1 MVFLRT
7 KEAAEDYFLN
17 CRIRGLA
24 KETMSNKYFVLKS
37 FLDYLGSIG
46 IKDIEQIKRRDI
58 QKYIE
63 NQLNKGL
70 KARTINN
77 RLKNIKVFF
86 DYCEDEEFIKSNPFT
101 RIKMLKEVTPQ
112 FQVFNDD
119 EIQKMLGFYSSKSF
133 KDIKYKTMLY
143 VLTDTG
149 IRASELR
156 NLRLED
162 INDNSIFIQKAKGGK
177 QRTVP
182 ISMTLKKQLN
192 RYERA
197 RIKELRY
204 KNADTQYY
212 FFNKFFDMYRENG
225 SIQKMLKD
233 AFIATSNRK
242 GVRASP
248 HTLRHYYALK
258 SMELGTS
265 IYQLSKNLGHETVAI
280 TEIYLRHIT
289 NEQLEKQA
297 LQQSKSPL
305 SML

>member
-1 MVFLRT
+1 MRT
-7 KEAAEDYFLN
+7 KEAVEDYLLN
-17 CRIRGLA
+17 CRIRGLS
-24 KETMSNKYFVLKS
+24 KETLSNKHFTLKG
-37 FLDYLGSIG
+37 FLDYLDSIEV
-46 IKDIEQIKRRDI
+46 KNVEQIKKNDI
-58 QKYIE
+58 QRYIE
-63 NQLNKGL
+63 NELKKGH
-70 KARTINN
+70 KARTINS

-86 DYCEDEEFIKSNPFT
+86 DYSKDEEFIQSSPFK
-101 RIKMLKEVTPQ
+101 RIKMLKEEKPR
-112 FQVFNDD
+112 FQVFNDN
-119 EIQKMLGFYSSKSF
+119 EIQKILAFYNSKSF

-149 IRASELR
+149 MRVSELR

-258 SMELGTS
+258 SMELGTP
-265 IYQLSKNLGHETVAI
+265 IYQLSKNLGHETVSI
-280 TEIYLRHIT
+280 TEVYLHHIT
-289 NEQLEKQA
+289 NEKKIENSIKFT
-297 LQQSKSPL
+297 KSPL
-305 SML
+305 SDLR